1 VSSVLD
7 NTQGGCLESN
17 TKTDM
22 TIFDTRN
29 EMLKYYSHIIS
40 NVGFIDAVDLF
51 EGQTSSG
58 DANGNNVVYYDVGQ
72 SYLELANKYKDVPN
86 VRLFKSR
93 SDTFLQNQPDNT
105 YDIIYIDGDHSYSG
119 VKTDLQNA
127 HKKIKSGGYIMGHDY
142 EMNMQKANH
151 IYNFGVKQA
160 VDEFCETYNCKI
172 ISKAMDGCVSY
183 CIQVFTP
190 LHISE

>member
-1 VSSVLD
+1 L
-7 NTQGGCLESN
+7 T
-17 TKTDM
+17 
-22 TIFDTRN
+22 
-29 EMLKYYSHIIS
+29 
-40 NVGFIDAVDLF
+40 
-51 EGQTSSG
+51 
-58 DANGNNVVYYDVGQ
+58 
-72 SYLELANKYKDVPN
+72 NKYKDVPN

-127 HKKIKSGGYIMGHDY
+127 YKKIKSGGYIMGHDY

-160 VDEFCETYNCKI
+160 VDEFCETYSCKI